1 MSSSSPPAPPHG
13 TARWTAVP
21 STQNTA
27 PVAKF
32 RCLYTYDLRRKA
44 KRWHDGFLRFHTFNR
59 RIMVYDTPGNYIGDH
74 HWRQDGGIQDG
85 DELELDKGVLVQV
98 CECIEKTQTD
108 ISALFEKKRSS
119 QGSPQTKDP
128 LTQSRPTPTTTPMRP
143 TLARSSQTPRPLYDL
158 LGIKKTPIGRAI
170 TPKSPYEQRY
180 PPARSVDKGQN
191 SERAPKRQRAL
202 PPEKGMREKGLNAA
216 YPIPIDISE
225 SSTHSRSKETS
236 KPKPALGTPEESR
249 KTSDTIEIMP
259 DATIHRDRL
268 SKDIQQPKV
277 PLSNG
282 STRQSSFR
290 STPIVRLPEE
300 PVNTLRISNE
310 KPRRKLMYRALLPT
324 KGQGSPS
331 LSTTTTTAKTNNMTN
346 KPMDSESVRTQ

>member
-1 MSSSSPPAPPHG
+1 MSSSSSPAPPHG

-98 CECIEKTQTD
+98 CECMEKTQTD
-108 ISALFEKKRSS
+108 ISVLFEKKKSS
-119 QGSPQTKDP
+119 QGSPQMKNP
-128 LTQSRPTPTTTPMRP
+128 LTQARPTPTTTPMRP

-180 PPARSVDKGQN
+180 PPTRSVDKGQN

-202 PPEKGMREKGLNAA
+202 PPEKGMRERGLNAA
-216 YPIPIDISE
+216 YPISIDISD
-225 SSTHSRSKETS
+225 SFTHSRSKEIP

-249 KTSDTIEIMP
+249 KTSDTREIMP
-259 DATIHRDRL
+259 DTTVHKDRL

-277 PLSNG
+277 PLSDN
-282 STRQSSFR
+282 STRQSSFQ
-290 STPIVRLPEE
+290 STPIRLPEE

-324 KGQGSPS
+324 KGQGSSSS
-331 LSTTTTTAKTNNMTN
+331 LTTTTTKTNNMTN